1 MKKVSVIGAGTMGMG
16 IAQIAATHGHTVCLY
31 DNFQDAIKI
40 AQDKIEK
47 ILLRLIE
54 KDRITLNQKIEILS
68 RINFSN
74 KLSDISNS
82 DFVVEAI
89 IEDLD
94 IKKEIFSKIETIL
107 STDCIIATIAS
118 ACKSS
123 SRVIGVHF
131 FNPAPLMPLVEIIPS
146 VQTSKNTLNKTKNL
160 ILEWKKIAVEAK
172 DTPGFIVN
180 RVARPFYGEA
190 IRIYEE
196 GIASFST
203 IENEIWS

>member
-16 IAQIAATHGHTVCLY
+16 IAQIAATHGHSVCLY

-54 KDRITLNQKIEILS
+54 KDRITLNQKDEILS

-94 IKKEIFSKIETIL
+94 IKREIFSKIEAIV
-107 STDCIIATIAS
+107 SIDCIIATNTSSLSIASIAS
-118 ACKSS
+118 ACK
-123 SRVIGVHF
+123 IQ
-131 FNPAPLMPLVEIIPS
+131 VE
-146 VQTSKNTLNKTKNL
+146 
-160 ILEWKKIAVEAK
+160 
-172 DTPGFIVN
+172 
-180 RVARPFYGEA
+180 
-190 IRIYEE
+190 
-196 GIASFST
+196 
-203 IENEIWS
+203 

>member
-16 IAQIAATHGHTVCLY
+16 IAQIAATYGHSVCLY
-31 DNFQDAIKI
+31 DNFKDAIKI

-47 ILLRLIE
+47 ILLRIIE

-94 IKKEIFSKIETIL
+94 IKKEIFSKI
-107 STDCIIATIAS
+107 AA
-118 ACKSS
+118 
-123 SRVIGVHF
+123 
-131 FNPAPLMPLVEIIPS
+131 
-146 VQTSKNTLNKTKNL
+146 
-160 ILEWKKIAVEAK
+160 
-172 DTPGFIVN
+172 IV
-180 RVARPFYGEA
+180 
-190 IRIYEE
+190 
-196 GIASFST
+196 
-203 IENEIWS
+203 